1 MKATESAPGLGSL
14 QGIRW
19 LLAVGALTM
28 AVSVYRLVESQW
40 AGMSVTAQFLTLVTG
55 SLVLFGVGELLRNRL
70 RLPIAG
76 SALQLLFTVLVPVLS
91 WGAAY
96 LNLMSTAWG
105 AAVYGFSVVALLAAF
120 RRCLRE
126 TLRYEGVAYP
136 LAFSLFTISL
146 PLMSF
151 VTPSSSGFIA
161 AALALGAV
169 FHFGARHINRFLF
182 HRDQRDGIDRPVH
195 VLPFLALAVL
205 YVASLSVLQLPVS
218 FVALPILVLGV
229 ALVTT
234 GEEYYAA
241 LMRSRRAR
249 PASWPRR
256 SVALLSLGF
265 ALMAIAAPLS
275 FLDGAGR
282 VVAIVFISIAT
293 VLFRWSFRYQNGSA
307 RVAAMLASV
316 VGYFCLPTLLPTVVT
331 EPIFS
336 LSAWLGL
343 ENPYAAIAFSQLGL
357 GVIFTLLARDKIRVH
372 AIVATVHLT
381 VIVAVSAVSGAWI
394 IAPLALGL
402 ALISTWLTRRP
413 DWLVAAHAALGA
425 SILAWGGTYNIELL
439 AGVLI
444 AGVVAY
450 RPYLAYLGPQWKN
463 YLLLPPMFWAFVVV
477 GSGMMDFTNGG
488 ALEIV
493 LASVLFMALGQ
504 RFAFPASILL
514 GLFAMS
520 VGIHGELAFA
530 FDASHS
536 VLVLATMAMFVL
548 SVLGWRRANRTW
560 ELGLHVSILGHG
572 ALGIAWL
579 FLAFVNGPMGPF
591 SFEPFIVAL
600 FGWAVLSH
608 GIRSEDATDANV
620 GLAFLVAY
628 VPFHLWAAAWSSS
641 VPILLLAALLV
652 LLAARFVPIPILEK
666 PVARFILFW
675 RAAAVVAALTMT
687 GTEMLALAVV
697 IILMAPGAFAGKAPY
712 RGGLLVAAHTL
723 VLVEGVSAS
732 FFPLALVE
740 AAAAAFPLASALAL
754 AWILLVEVRGPK
766 TLVPWTACLEAMVLL
781 GFFALP
787 FSLYTAWDFAALIAV
802 GFAFALRHGVNSYRS
817 ESTGYAWMMQLW
829 LGVNVLVGIDAGWI
843 TFGNGR
849 APYVLLASGL
859 VQYALAG
866 FFAREP
872 KALALA
878 SSSRASGN
886 LLAFL
891 GGMVGLVR
899 MQAIPLFLV
908 SVFYLILASRGE
920 KRVVPSVLSAGFL
933 GFGLVAIAWGHG
945 VGMEFYSLAPG
956 FSLVALSLLLSKEM
970 GPRWSRHLF
979 TAGAAFI
986 YATPVLALYD
996 DITWAWQAVLL
1007 MLTVG
1012 FGATSFWLRSRP
1024 LLTVSTAA
1032 LVIDLACFVIKIR
1045 ATEPVLLWV
1054 GGVMLGIALMSLA
1067 AYLEYRREG
1076 LAQQI
1081 RVFGQELAH
1090 WY

>member
-1 MKATESAPGLGSL
+1 M
-14 QGIRW
+14 
-19 LLAVGALTM
+19 M

-40 AGMSVTAQFLTLVTG
+40 AGMSVNAQFLTLVTG

-120 RRCLRE
+120 RHCLRE
-126 TLRYEGVAYP
+126 TLRYDGVAYP
-136 LAFSLFTISL
+136 LAFSLLTISL

-169 FHFGARHINRFLF
+169 FYFGARHINRFLF
-182 HRDQRDGIDRPVH
+182 HRDRRDGVDRPVQA
-195 VLPFLALAVL
+195 LPFLALAVL
-205 YVASLSVLQLPVS
+205 YVASLSILQLPAS
-218 FVALPILVLGV
+218 FIALPILVLGV

-234 GEEYYAA
+234 GEEYYSA
-241 LMRSRRAR
+241 LMHSLRAR
-249 PASWPRR
+249 PASWPGR

-275 FLDGAGR
+275 FLDNAGR
-282 VVAIVFISIAT
+282 VVAIVFLSIAT
-293 VLFRWSFRYQNGSA
+293 VLFRWSFRYASGSA

-316 VGYFCLPTLLPTVVT
+316 VGYFCFPTLLPTVVT

-343 ENPYAAIAFSQLGL
+343 ENPFAAIAFAQLGL
-357 GVIFTLLARDKIRVH
+357 AAIFTFLARDKIRAH
-372 AIVATVHLT
+372 TIVATVHLT
-381 VIVAVSAVSGAWI
+381 VIVAMSSVSGASI

-413 DWLVAAHAALGA
+413 DWLVAAHAAFGA
-425 SILAWGGTYNIELL
+425 SILAWGGTYNMEIL
-439 AGVLI
+439 ASVLIVGVL
-444 AGVVAY
+444 AY
-450 RPYLAYLGPQWKN
+450 RGLQWKD
-463 YLLLPPMFWAFVVV
+463 YLLLPAMFWAFVIA
-477 GSGMMDFTNGG
+477 GSGMVGFTNGG
-488 ALEIV
+488 ALEVV
-493 LASVLFMALGQ
+493 LASGLFMALGQ
-504 RFAFPASILL
+504 RVAFSASILL
-514 GLFAMS
+514 GLLAMS
-520 VGIHGELAFA
+520 LGIHGELAFA
-530 FDASHS
+530 FDASRS
-536 VLVLATMAMFVL
+536 VLVLATMVMFVL

-579 FLAFVNGPMGPF
+579 FLAFMNGPMGI
-591 SFEPFIVAL
+591 EPFIFAL

-608 GIRSEDATDANV
+608 GIRTEDATDVNV

-628 VPFHLWAAAWSSS
+628 VPFHLWAAAWTSS
-641 VPILLLAALLV
+641 VPILMLAALLV
-652 LLAARFVPIPILEK
+652 LLAARFAPLPILQK

-675 RAAAVVAALTMT
+675 RVAAVVAALTVT
-687 GTEMLALAVV
+687 GTETLALAVV
-697 IILMAPGAFAGKAPY
+697 VALMGALAGKVPY
-712 RGGLLVAAHTL
+712 RSGLLVAAHML
-723 VLVEGVSAS
+723 VLVEGVSTS

-740 AAAAAFPLASALAL
+740 AAVGALPLASALAL
-754 AWILLVEVRGPK
+754 AWILLVEARGPK
-766 TLVPWTACLEAMVLL
+766 TLVPWTACLEAMVLF
-781 GFFALP
+781 GVFAIPASP
-787 FSLYTAWDFAALIAV
+787 FTAWDFAALIAV
-802 GFAFALRHGVNSYRS
+802 AFAFALRHGVNSYRS
-817 ESTGYAWMMQLW
+817 ESAGYAWLMQLW
-829 LGVNVLVGIDAGWI
+829 LGVSTLVGFHAGWI
-843 TFGNGR
+843 AFGNGR
-849 APYVLLASGL
+849 APYVLLASGVL
-859 VQYALAG
+859 QYALAG
-866 FFAREP
+866 LFAREP

-878 SSSRASGN
+878 SSSKATGH

-908 SVFYLILASRGE
+908 SVFYLILASRE
-920 KRVVPSVLSAGFL
+920 KESVVPSVLSAGFL

-956 FSLVALSLLLSKEM
+956 FALVALSLLLSKEM

-1032 LVIDLACFVIKIR
+1032 FVIDLACFVIKIR
-1045 ATEPVLLWV
+1045 ATEPLLLWV
-1054 GGVMLGIALMSLA
+1054 GGVMLGIALMTLA

>member
-1 MKATESAPGLGSL
+1 
-14 QGIRW
+14 
-19 LLAVGALTM
+19 M

-76 SALQLLFTVLVPVLS
+76 SALQLLFAVLVPVLS

-120 RRCLRE
+120 RQCLRE
-126 TLRYEGVAYP
+126 TLRYDGVAYP
-136 LAFSLFTISL
+136 LAFSLLTISS
-146 PLMSF
+146 PLISSSSSF

-161 AALALGAV
+161 AALGLGAV

-195 VLPFLALAVL
+195 ALPFLALAVL

-218 FVALPILVLGV
+218 FVALPIVVLGV

-241 LMRSRRAR
+241 LMRSLRTR
-249 PASWPRR
+249 PASWPGR

-275 FLDGAGR
+275 FLDGTGR

-293 VLFRWSFRYQNGSA
+293 VLFRWSFRYANGSA

-316 VGYFCLPTLLPTVVT
+316 VGYFCFPTLLPAVVT
-331 EPIFS
+331 EPIWS

-343 ENPYAAIAFSQLGL
+343 ENPFAATAFAQLGL
-357 GVIFTLLARDKIRVH
+357 AAIFTFLARDKIRAH

-381 VIVAVSAVSGAWI
+381 VIVAMSSVSGASL

-425 SILAWGGTYNIELL
+425 SVLAWGGTYNMEIL
-439 AGVLI
+439 ASVLI
-444 AGVVAY
+444 AGVVTY
-450 RPYLAYLGPQWKN
+450 RRPEWKH
-463 YLLLPPMFWAFVVV
+463 YLLLPAMFWAFVIAGV
-477 GSGMMDFTNGG
+477 GMMDFTTGG
-488 ALEIV
+488 ALAVV
-493 LASVLFMALGQ
+493 LASGLFMALGH
-504 RFAFPASILL
+504 RFAFPGSVLL

-530 FDASHS
+530 FDASRS

-572 ALGIAWL
+572 ALGIVWL
-579 FLAFVNGPMGPF
+579 LLAFLNGPMGPF
-591 SFEPFIVAL
+591 SIEPFILAL

-608 GIRSEDATDANV
+608 GMRTEDSTDVSV
-620 GLAFLVAY
+620 GLAFLVGY
-628 VPFHLWAAAWSSS
+628 VPFHLWAAGWTSS
-641 VPILLLAALLV
+641 VPILLLAAFLV
-652 LLAARFVPIPILEK
+652 LLVARFVPIPVLEK
-666 PVARFILFW
+666 PVARFIWLW
-675 RAAAVVAALTMT
+675 RAAAVMAALTMT
-687 GTEMLALAVV
+687 GTETLALAVV
-697 IILMAPGAFAGKAPY
+697 VMLMGALAGKVPY

-723 VLVEGVSAS
+723 VLVEGLSTS
-732 FFPLALVE
+732 FFPLAVVE

-754 AWILLVEVRGPK
+754 AWIWLVEVRGPK
-766 TLVPWTACLEAMVLL
+766 TLVPWTACLEAMVLF
-781 GFFALP
+781 GFFAIPVSP
-787 FSLYTAWDFAALIAV
+787 FTAWDYAALIAV
-802 GFAFALRHGVNSYRS
+802 AFVFALRHGVNSYRFAS
-817 ESTGYAWMMQLW
+817 AGYAWAMQLW
-829 LGVNVLVGIDAGWI
+829 IGVSVLVGFYAGWV
-843 TFGNGR
+843 TFGDGR
-849 APYVLLASGL
+849 APYVLLASGAL
-859 VQYALAG
+859 QYALAG
-866 FFAREP
+866 LFAREP

-878 SSSRASGN
+878 SSSKATGH

-899 MQAIPLFLV
+899 LQAVPLFLA
-908 SVFYLILASRGE
+908 SVFYLILASREE
-920 KRVVPSVLSAGFL
+920 KRVLPSVLSAGFL
-933 GFGLVAIAWGHG
+933 GFGLLAIAWGHG

-956 FSLVALSLLLSKEM
+956 FALVALSLLLSEEM

-1045 ATEPVLLWV
+1045 ATEPLLLWA
-1054 GGVMLGIALMSLA
+1054 GGVMFGIALMTLA

>member
-1 MKATESAPGLGSL
+1 M
-14 QGIRW
+14 
-19 LLAVGALTM
+19 
-28 AVSVYRLVESQW
+28 
-40 AGMSVTAQFLTLVTG
+40 
-55 SLVLFGVGELLRNRL
+55 
-70 RLPIAG
+70 
-76 SALQLLFTVLVPVLS
+76 
-91 WGAAY
+91 
-96 LNLMSTAWG
+96 NLMSTAWG

-182 HRDQRDGIDRPVH
+182 HRDQRDGIDRSVH
-195 VLPFLALAVL
+195 ALPFLALAVL

-241 LMRSRRAR
+241 LMRSLRAR

-343 ENPYAAIAFSQLGL
+343 ENPFAAIAFAQLGL

-372 AIVATVHLT
+372 AIVAAVHLT
-381 VIVAVSAVSGAWI
+381 AVVAMSAVSGASI

-425 SILAWGGTYNIELL
+425 SILAWGGTYNMELL

-450 RPYLAYLGPQWKN
+450 RPYLAYLAYLEPQWKN
-463 YLLLPPMFWAFVVV
+463 YLLLPPMFWAFVIV

-488 ALEIV
+488 ALEVV

-560 ELGLHVSILGHG
+560 ELGLHLSIL
-572 ALGIAWL
+572 A
-579 FLAFVNGPMGPF
+579 M
-591 SFEPFIVAL
+591 
-600 FGWAVLSH
+600 
-608 GIRSEDATDANV
+608 
-620 GLAFLVAY
+620 
-628 VPFHLWAAAWSSS
+628 
-641 VPILLLAALLV
+641 
-652 LLAARFVPIPILEK
+652 ARLES
-666 PVARFILFW
+666 R
-675 RAAAVVAALTMT
+675 
-687 GTEMLALAVV
+687 
-697 IILMAPGAFAGKAPY
+697 
-712 RGGLLVAAHTL
+712 
-723 VLVEGVSAS
+723 
-732 FFPLALVE
+732 
-740 AAAAAFPLASALAL
+740 
-754 AWILLVEVRGPK
+754 
-766 TLVPWTACLEAMVLL
+766 
-781 GFFALP
+781 GFF
-787 FSLYTAWDFAALIAV
+787 SL
-802 GFAFALRHGVNSYRS
+802 S
-817 ESTGYAWMMQLW
+817 
-829 LGVNVLVGIDAGWI
+829 
-843 TFGNGR
+843 
-849 APYVLLASGL
+849 
-859 VQYALAG
+859 
-866 FFAREP
+866 
-872 KALALA
+872 
-878 SSSRASGN
+878 
-886 LLAFL
+886 
-891 GGMVGLVR
+891 
-899 MQAIPLFLV
+899 
-908 SVFYLILASRGE
+908 
-920 KRVVPSVLSAGFL
+920 
-933 GFGLVAIAWGHG
+933 
-945 VGMEFYSLAPG
+945 
-956 FSLVALSLLLSKEM
+956 
-970 GPRWSRHLF
+970 
-979 TAGAAFI
+979 
-986 YATPVLALYD
+986 
-996 DITWAWQAVLL
+996 
-1007 MLTVG
+1007 
-1012 FGATSFWLRSRP
+1012 
-1024 LLTVSTAA
+1024 
-1032 LVIDLACFVIKIR
+1032 
-1045 ATEPVLLWV
+1045 
-1054 GGVMLGIALMSLA
+1054 
-1067 AYLEYRREG
+1067 
-1076 LAQQI
+1076 
-1081 RVFGQELAH
+1081 
-1090 WY
+1090 